1 MKPLLIA
8 EIGQAHDGSLG
19 FLHSYIDS
27 VSKYNIDIIKFQTHI
42 AEAESSIYEDF
53 RINFSYEDNSRYDYW
68 KRMEFSM
75 DQWIEIK
82 KHCDD
87 KNIEFMSSPFSLT
100 AVDLLNK
107 IGVNRFKIGSGEIS
121 NYLMINKILQTGKEI
136 ILSTG
141 LSNYKDLDD
150 TFKFI
155 GEKGKNNLSILQCTT
170 KYPTNPEDIG
180 LNLIKE
186 LKNRYN
192 VKTGLSDHSGKIYSL
207 LAATALEADILEF
220 HVTFDKNQFGPDS
233 SSSIEIRELNQLIE
247 GIEFI
252 SKMNNNKLKKNSNKL
267 IEKNK
272 IIFGKSLCL
281 NKSVKPNHIIN
292 INDLESK
299 KPFGKGIS
307 AKDFKSV
314 IGKKI
319 NKSMKK
325 WDFLNLSDLV

>member
-1 MKPLLIA
+1 MKPLIIA

-19 FLHSYIDS
+19 FLHSYIDA

-42 AEAESSIYEDF
+42 AEAESSIHEDF
-53 RINFSYEDNSRYDYW
+53 RVNFSYEDKSRYDYW
-68 KRMEFSM
+68 KRMEFSL

-87 KNIEFMSSPFSLT
+87 RNIEFMSSPFSLA
-100 AVDLLNK
+100 AVNLLNK

-121 NYLMINKILQTGKEI
+121 NYLMINKILETGKEI

-141 LSNYKDLDD
+141 LSNHNDLDD
-150 TFKFI
+150 LFNFI
-155 GEKGKNNLSILQCTT
+155 GHERKDRISILQCTT
-170 KYPTNPEDIG
+170 KYPTKPEDIG
-180 LNLIKE
+180 LNLMKE
-186 LKNRYN
+186 LKNRYD
-192 VKTGLSDHSGKIYSL
+192 VKTGLSDHSGKIYPL

-252 SKMNNNKLKKNSNKL
+252 SIMNENKLKKDNINSIK
-267 IEKNK
+267 KNK

-281 NKSVKPNHIIN
+281 NKSVKADHLIN

-299 KPFGKGIS
+299 KPYGKGIS
-307 AKDFKSV
+307 AKDFESI

-319 NKSMKK
+319 NKNMNK
-325 WDFLNLSDLV
+325 WDFLNLSDLK